1 MAALTIKDFKQLFRN
16 PQLFVIALLP
26 IYSALMQL
34 VFNIKLSEV
43 ASVLYLQIFLAI
55 TVSSFMSLE
64 RSSYVS
70 TLPLTDWEMKL
81 SKILDGLVIY
91 FISVNIV
98 VAVVIYKGE
107 NLANSL
113 SLFPTGFCRG
123 SRCSAVFPATD
134 E

>member
-55 TVSSFMSLE
+55 TVSSFISLE

-70 TLPLTDWEMKL
+70 TLPLTD
-81 SKILDGLVIY
+81 
-91 FISVNIV
+91 
-98 VAVVIYKGE
+98 
-107 NLANSL
+107 
-113 SLFPTGFCRG
+113 
-123 SRCSAVFPATD
+123 
-134 E
+134 